1 MPSTT
6 WRSCST
12 GTSRTRNGY
21 TFIVPTPDETPGDAS
36 TSDPGQVTLLCL
48 DVDGVLTDGSILIDA
63 SGEEIKRFHVRDGLA
78 IKAWQ
83 KQGNHVA
90 VITGRG
96 CEALRHRMAELG
108 VEIVL
113 EHVSD
118 KGESIQQVQHQ
129 LSISAAHTA
138 FMGDDLA
145 DLPAFEHCGYS
156 MAPSDADAAV
166 RARATWVSGRP
177 GGKAAVREAIEH
189 LLRARG
195 SWDEV
200 VARHLDSGNLA

>member
-1 MPSTT
+1 
-6 WRSCST
+6 
-12 GTSRTRNGY
+12 
-21 TFIVPTPDETPGDAS
+21 
-36 TSDPGQVTLLCL
+36 LCL

-63 SGEEIKRFHVRDGLA
+63 DGRELKRFHVRDGLA

-83 KQGNHVA
+83 QQGNHVA

-96 CEALRHRMAELG
+96 GPALRHRMAELG

-118 KGESIQQVQHQ
+118 KSESILEVQKR
-129 LSISAAHTA
+129 LGVSARHTA

-145 DLPAFEHCGYS
+145 DLPAFDGCGYP
-156 MAPSDADAAV
+156 MAPSDADATV
-166 RARATWVSGRP
+166 RGRAAWVSTRP
-177 GGKAAVREAIEH
+177 GGQAAVREAIEH

-195 SWDEV
+195 VWDDV
-200 VARHLDSGNLA
+200 VARHLGTGNLS

>member
-1 MPSTT
+1 MS
-6 WRSCST
+6 SSSE
-12 GTSRTRNGY
+12 TSGS
-21 TFIVPTPDETPGDAS
+21 AS
-36 TSDPGQVTLLCL
+36 TSDPSRITLLCL
-48 DVDGVLTDGSILIDA
+48 DVDGVLTDGSILIDS
-63 SGEEIKRFHVRDGLA
+63 SGGELKRFHVRDGLA

-96 CEALRHRMAELG
+96 CEALRRRMSELG

-118 KGESIQQVQHQ
+118 KGESIRQVQRQ
-129 LSISAAHTA
+129 LSISAEDTA

-156 MAPSDADAAV
+156 MAPADADEVV
-166 RARATWVSGRP
+166 RERATWVAKRP
-177 GGKAAVREAIEH
+177 GGQAAVREAIEH
-189 LLRARG
+189 LLRSRG
-195 SWDEV
+195 AWDEV
-200 VARHLDSGNLA
+200 VARHLASGNLT